1 MSISAHNTRVRGMF
15 AAMGPDGQ
23 MVTYPLNADYVML
36 GKIISYDSV
45 ASKAVWTPAWEDV
58 PTDIYESLVYMSNEG
73 ILAETKCKYVADDLI
88 IAYRSPKPG
97 TYAGDPSLIVSDWL
111 IFMGG
116 AGDVECSPGVTLY
129 SSKIIIT
136 ADCEDP
142 EAAEHII
149 LTADKLIQSG
159 SAAEENPVD
168 LKSIL
173 RMQRIPIKLCTQDT
187 TQQLTVEVVGTVLP
201 SE

>member
-1 MSISAHNTRVRGMF
+1 MSISASNTRVKGMF

-23 MVTYPLNADYVML
+23 LVTYPLNADYVML
-36 GKIISYDSV
+36 GKVISYDSD
-45 ASKAVWTPAWEDV
+45 SSECTWTPAWEDV
-58 PTDIYESLVYMSNEG
+58 LTDTYITLVRMSNENV
-73 ILAETKCKYVADDLI
+73 LAGTKCKYQAGDMIV
-88 IAYRSPKPG
+88 AYRAPLPG
-97 TYAGDPSLIVSDWL
+97 TYANSNSLVFSDWM

-136 ADCEDP
+136 EDCEDP
-142 EAAEHII
+142 ENAEHII

-159 SAAEENPVD
+159 SPAEENPVD

-173 RMQRIPIKLCTQDT
+173 RMKRIPITLCTQDS
-187 TQQLTVEVVGTVLP
+187 TQQVTVEVVGLTLP
-201 SE
+201 TE